1 MALIADDPE
10 HRAEQLL
17 LMTERLAELAAADTR
32 RIQAREALIDGGDAD
47 ERNRLANAYRLEL
60 ARIKQ
65 DHALIQD
72 APPALLE
79 RLRRSTIALHETL
92 AAHELALNAV
102 KVVSEGLVHAMAEEV
117 VRQRGQGANYSA
129 QGALNTRVGPNPTV
143 LDRNA

>member
-1 MALIADDPE
+1 MALIADDAE

-32 RIQAREALIDGGDAD
+32 RIEARQPLVEGSDAD

-65 DHALIQD
+65 DITLIQD
-72 APPALLE
+72 APPALLD
-79 RLRRSTIALHETL
+79 RLRRSTVTLHETL

-117 VRQRGQGANYSA
+117 VRQRGDGANYSS
-129 QGALNTRVGPNPTV
+129 QGALSTRGGPSPTV
-143 LDRNA
+143 LDRSA